1 MKPGRYM
8 VFLSMGF
15 ELVGLVLASVFLGQ
29 KLDDMWGTKGLVL
42 IFLTLATL
50 GGWMVHLVFLLR
62 QIERA
67 EARDEKKREETR

>member
-1 MKPGRYM
+1 MKPSRYL

-29 KLDDMWGTKGLVL
+29 KLDEMWGTKGIVLLV
-42 IFLTLATL
+42 LTLACL
-50 GGWMVHLVFLLR
+50 GGWMVHLVFLLK

-67 EARDEKKREETR
+67 EERDSKSSGD